1 MATCLCNFDGK
12 GVSKMMENRNF
23 TRKVLAFLCLLIFTL
38 SVPAQEPVVPIVYG
52 ETLIGGAQNGKWI
65 TAEKTDA
72 QLKDKTE
79 FKILSFNGFKKGS
92 IFGTKDDDR
101 GVCTEN
107 PRLTFEEPEANI
119 NDAPPF
125 AIGANAK
132 WNPVPRLPQA
142 IGLKDKTYT
151 KIVADFLKTKGIAKT
166 KIKITQAFRIDLE
179 GDGKDEIIITGNYYK
194 KGGGETQNAGDYS
207 FILLRRTL
215 KGKPQNVL
223 IEGDF
228 FTAKLLRSGEFDP
241 PNIHKITA
249 IADLNGD
256 GKMEIVLAD
265 FGYEAHSY
273 TILEMK
279 NGKPVKVLESE
290 CSV

>member
-1 MATCLCNFDGK
+1 MGHIF
-12 GVSKMMENRNF
+12 F
-23 TRKVLAFLCLLIFTL
+23 FLYLMIFNLI
-38 SVPAQEPVVPIVYG
+38 VPAQDTVVPILYS
-52 ETLIGGAQNGKWI
+52 ETLLGGAQNGKWI

-72 QLKDKTE
+72 QLKNKTE

-92 IFGTKDDDR
+92 IFGTKEDDR

-107 PRLTFEEPEANI
+107 PRLTFEEPEANVS
-119 NDAPPF
+119 DAPPF

-142 IGLKDKTYT
+142 IGLTDKTYT
-151 KIVADFLKTKGIAKT
+151 KIVADFLKTKGLAKT

-179 GDGKDEIIITGNYYK
+179 GDGQNEIIIAGNYYK

-207 FILLRRTL
+207 FILLRRTV

-228 FTAKLLRSGEFDP
+228 FTSKLLDSGDFNP
-241 PNIHKITA
+241 PNKREITA

-256 GKMEIVLAD
+256 SKMEIVLAD